1 MLLQVHDLS
10 RTIGDRTLFSE
21 LAFQIRAGDR
31 LGLVGPNG
39 AGKSTLLRVIAG
51 EEPSDGGRV
60 STPRGVRVAR
70 LRQEI
75 DPRVARSVHKETAS
89 ALGHLDELEA
99 NLRALEDE
107 IARLGESGSEI
118 PAALAERYDHT
129 RASFEY
135 GGGFERDA
143 RVAEILAGLG
153 FDEAAR
159 GRPIRSFSGGWLMR
173 VELAKLFLSNPDV
186 LLLDEP
192 TNHLDLPAIEW
203 FEGAL
208 ASFPG
213 GAIVVSHDRSFLE
226 RQVSRIAELDGYGSF
241 EVYEGGYD
249 RYLAQRSERREL
261 LRARKAR
268 QDRQVAHMEQFV
280 ERFRAKATKARQAQ
294 SRLKAIERMERIEL
308 APERRRTM
316 RLRIPEPPRAGKEVL
331 ALEGVHKSYGE
342 NPVYRGIDFK
352 VARGER
358 VALAGPNGSGK
369 STLLRIAAGV
379 LEFDTGERSVGHN
392 VEVAFFAQH
401 QLETLDPSRT
411 VLEELENVATMDDI
425 SRLRSHLGAFL
436 FSGDDVKKRVSVLS
450 GGEKARLAL
459 ARLLLR
465 PSNFI
470 VLDEPTN
477 HLDLEACQVLE
488 DALARFSGSLLFV
501 SHDRSF
507 INAIATRVVEVR
519 AGTLRS
525 FPGNYDDYL
534 RRAHRS
540 NRPAPESPVTTAD
553 RAGQAVDPEKSDQTV
568 DAPSRPRPDHQV
580 RRRQQKAR
588 DRTVR
593 RIERLEAEILE
604 REKRQETLVWELGSP
619 DLFRDPDRMR
629 ELEAERSG
637 IQEEIDA
644 LYSEWERRADELAS
658 IDDGMDS
665 EAED

>member
-10 RTIGDRTLFSE
+10 RSIGDRTLFSGV
-21 LAFQIRAGDR
+21 AFQVRAGDR

-51 EEPSDGGRV
+51 EEPSDAGRI

-75 DPRVARSVHKETAS
+75 DPRVARSVHEEAGS

-99 NLRALEDE
+99 DLRALEDE
-107 IARLGESGSEI
+107 IARRGEDGSEI
-118 PAALAERYDHT
+118 PAALSERYDHT
-129 RASFEY
+129 RASFDY

-159 GRPIRSFSGGWLMR
+159 SRPIRSFSGGWLMR

-226 RQVSRIAELDGYGSF
+226 RQVSRVAELDGYGSF
-241 EVYEGGYD
+241 DIYEGGYD

-261 LRARKAR
+261 LLARKTR
-268 QDRQVAHMEQFV
+268 QDRQVAHMERFV
-280 ERFRAKATKARQAQ
+280 ERFRAKATKAKQAQ
-294 SRLKAIERMERIEL
+294 SRIKAIDRMERIEV

-316 RLRIPEPPRAGKEVL
+316 RLRIPEPPRGGQQVL
-331 ALEGVHKSYGE
+331 TLEGVHKNYGE
-342 NPVYRGIDFK
+342 NPVYGGIDFM

-379 LEFDTGERSVGHN
+379 LEFDAGERSLGHN

-401 QLETLDPSRT
+401 QLEILDPSRT
-411 VLEELENVATMDDI
+411 VLEELESVATTDDI
-425 SRLRSHLGAFL
+425 PRLRSHLGAFL
-436 FSGDDVKKRVSVLS
+436 FSGDDVEKRVSVLS

-477 HLDLEACQVLE
+477 HLDLEACQILE
-488 DALARFSGSLLFV
+488 DALASFAGSLLFV

-507 INAIATRVVEVR
+507 INAIATRVVEISG
-519 AGTLRS
+519 GTLRS
-525 FPGNYDDYL
+525 FSGNYDDY
-534 RRAHRS
+534 RRQSRRKDHT
-540 NRPAPESPVTTAD
+540 APRTPTGRTD
-553 RAGQAVDPEKSDQTV
+553 PGFAGQKPDGTS
-568 DAPSRPRPDHQV
+568 DAPSRRRPDHQT

-593 RIERLEAEILE
+593 RVERLEAQILE
-604 REKRQETLVWELGSP
+604 REERQEALVWELGSP
-619 DLFRDPDRMR
+619 DLFRDPDRIR

-637 IQEEIDA
+637 IQEEVTA
-644 LYSEWERRADELAS
+644 LYSEWERRAEELAS
-658 IDDGMDS
+658 IDDGLHSD
-665 EAED
+665 AEE